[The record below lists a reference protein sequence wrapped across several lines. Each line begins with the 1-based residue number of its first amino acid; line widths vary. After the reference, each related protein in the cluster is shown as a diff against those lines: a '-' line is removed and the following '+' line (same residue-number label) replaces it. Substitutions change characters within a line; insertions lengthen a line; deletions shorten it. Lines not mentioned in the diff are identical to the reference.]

1 MATHRR
7 GTAATQWSVGDLL
20 RREGRS
26 WPSLSPAAKG
36 VAVGSALLASTAVAV
51 SMAAEPQD
59 VAPAPAPEPE
69 PGGVTPTSGAAPV
82 PGLGSDR
89 SEQASPSDAEKGKC
103 SSLTSVP
110 NSSPV
115 FCWLKR

>member
-51 SMAAEPQD
+51 SMAAEPQH
-59 VAPAPAPEPE
+59 VAPPPSPEPA
-69 PGGVTPTSGAAPV
+69 PGGVNPSAEADPTPTPTPTPGPGSGHSERTAPFSAEGSV
-82 PGLGSDR
+82 DDPAIALGPGL
-89 SEQASPSDAEKGKC
+89 
-103 SSLTSVP
+103 
-110 NSSPV
+110 
-115 FCWLKR
+115 

>member
-26 WPSLSPAAKG
+26 WPSLSPTAKG

-51 SMAAEPQD
+51 SMAAGPQD
-59 VAPAPAPEPE
+59 VAPPSSPEPA
-69 PGGVTPTSGAAPV
+69 PGGVTPSAEPDLAPGAGSGHSERTSPFSAE
-82 PGLGSDR
+82 GSVDD
-89 SEQASPSDAEKGKC
+89 P
-103 SSLTSVP
+103 
-110 NSSPV
+110 
-115 FCWLKR
+115 